1 MSRFVTPLV
10 VTLLDDAA
18 NEGRGEWRL
27 FEPFAYVSDKI
38 GVVSVPA
45 GFQTDF
51 ASVPRAPVMFWL
63 AADSAHQAAVIH
75 DYLYA
80 TASVSRADADDVLL
94 EAMEA
99 EGVPAWRRWG
109 MYLAVRAFGGSHYG
123 YAAD

>member
-1 MSRFVTPLV
+1 MSRFLTPLV

-27 FEPFAYVSDKI
+27 FEPLPMYQTRSASSLSRRDSRRI
-38 GVVSVPA
+38 SPA
-45 GFQTDF
+45 F
-51 ASVPRAPVMFWL
+51 RARPSCSGWPPIP
-63 AADSAHQAAVIH
+63 HQAAVIH

-94 EAMEA
+94 EAMED